1 MKFLKRHAY
10 ALLFTLFLMGAN
22 VYSLLKVFV
31 IPSAV
36 STVSAN
42 TTSSSTSSSTASTS
56 TGKVTK
62 TDTTYKDDN
71 MDIKITTG
79 KTSDTTYYVADI
91 QLSSADYL
99 KTALAQNTYGTNITD
114 TTSSNAQQNNAI
126 FAINGDYYG
135 ANQSGY
141 VIKNGQV
148 YRDTDRNSDYEDLA
162 VYSDGSFKTFK
173 ESDTTAQKLV
183 DSGVVNTFAFGPT
196 LVENGKVAVSENE
209 EVGQAMA
216 DNPRTAIGVIEE
228 SDGSVHY
235 IVIVSDGRTSES
247 LGLTLYEMA
256 ELMKSYGVTTA
267 YNLDG
272 GGSSTMY
279 FNGQVINKPILF
291 TSVTKKS
298 ASKHFFTYIGL
309 TIFSLVFTFVYERF
323 SYGESSMF
331 MRMMFFAPLAG
342 ALIYLLTGLGMSWV
356 RNRASKLLFN
366 SAIAVVASAC
376 LVKGIVEVSGRT
388 TSVDMP
394 YWYVAAGLLCLSIM
408 TGFIR
413 PRKLA

>member
-42 TTSSSTSSSTASTS
+42 TTSSSTASSTASTS

-62 TDTTYKDDN
+62 TDTTYTDDN

-91 QLSSADYL
+91 KLSSADYL
-99 KTALAQNTYGTNITD
+99 KTALAQNTYGTNITE
-114 TTSSNAQQNNAI
+114 TTSSIAQQNNAI

-173 ESDTTAQKLV
+173 ESDTTAQKL
-183 DSGVVNTFAFGPT
+183 GNQCVVAAIDA
-196 LVENGKVAVSENE
+196 KK
-209 EVGQAMA
+209 MA
-216 DNPRTAIGVIEE
+216 D
-228 SDGSVHY
+228 GSWHVF
-235 IVIVSDGRTSES
+235 VAGGRKDTGRDLIQWVQEVVA
-247 LGLTLYEMA
+247 LGA
-256 ELMKSYGVTTA
+256 
-267 YNLDG
+267 
-272 GGSSTMY
+272 
-279 FNGQVINKPILF
+279 
-291 TSVTKKS
+291 
-298 ASKHFFTYIGL
+298 
-309 TIFSLVFTFVYERF
+309 
-323 SYGESSMF
+323 GE
-331 MRMMFFAPLAG
+331 
-342 ALIYLLTGLGMSWV
+342 ILLTSMDKDGTKSGFDLEML
-356 RNRASKLLFN
+356 NRVAEVVDVPIIASGGAGN
-366 SAIAVVASAC
+366 IED
-376 LVKGIVEVSGRT
+376 IVEVFEKT
-388 TSVDMP
+388 TATGAL
-394 YWYVAAGLLCLSIM
+394 AASIFHFGEVNIGE
-408 TGFIR
+408 T
-413 PRKLA
+413 KQVLANAGIEVRR